1 MEQPE
6 KPASTTEKEEGK
18 KSTSENKGAKENKN
32 KPFFFT
38 DNYYINM
45 ANIHDSRLND
55 RMKKI
60 NTFLMNKRNRLVED
74 AKKVM
79 ETKVKRLQ
87 EDLDVAKK
95 IMEMKVK
102 RLQEDMD
109 VEIKRIDED
118 IQREGEIEFFIIKDE
133 MEKERLRKEK
143 EPEKKE
149 NKDDGKDQ

>member
-6 KPASTTEKEEGK
+6 KPAPTTEKEEGK

-38 DNYYINM
+38 VNM

-74 AKKVM
+74 AKK
-79 ETKVKRLQ
+79 L
-87 EDLDVAKK
+87 
-95 IMEMKVK
+95 MEMKVK
-102 RLQEDMD
+102 RLQEDLE

-118 IQREGEIEFFIIKDE
+118 MQREGEIEFFIIKDE

-149 NKDDGKDQ
+149 DKDDGKDQ

>member
-6 KPASTTEKEEGK
+6 KPAPTTEKEEGK

-38 DNYYINM
+38 VNM

-60 NTFLMNKRNRLVED
+60 NTFLMNKRNRLVEG
-74 AKKVM
+74 AKK
-79 ETKVKRLQ
+79 L
-87 EDLDVAKK
+87 
-95 IMEMKVK
+95 MEMKVK
-102 RLQEDMD
+102 RLQEDLE

-118 IQREGEIEFFIIKDE
+118 MQREGEIEFFIIKDE

-149 NKDDGKDQ
+149 DKDDGKDQ

>member
-6 KPASTTEKEEGK
+6 KPAPTTEKEEGK

-38 DNYYINM
+38 VNM
-45 ANIHDSRLND
+45 ANILDSRLND

-60 NTFLMNKRNRLVED
+60 NTFLMNKRNRLVDD
-74 AKKVM
+74 AKKLM
-79 ETKVKRLQ
+79 EMRVKRLQ
-87 EDLDVAKK
+87 EDL
-95 IMEMKVK
+95 E
-102 RLQEDMD
+102 

-118 IQREGEIEFFIIKDE
+118 MQREGEIEFFIIKDE

>member
-38 DNYYINM
+38 VNM
-45 ANIHDSRLND
+45 ANILDSRLND

-60 NTFLMNKRNRLVED
+60 NTFLMNKRNRLVDD
-74 AKKVM
+74 AKKAM
-79 ETKVKRLQ
+79 EIKVKRLQ
-87 EDLDVAKK
+87 EDL
-95 IMEMKVK
+95 E
-102 RLQEDMD
+102 

-118 IQREGEIEFFIIKDE
+118 MQREGEIEFFIIKDE

>member
-6 KPASTTEKEEGK
+6 KPAPTTEKEEGK

-38 DNYYINM
+38 VNM
-45 ANIHDSRLND
+45 ANILDSRLND

-79 ETKVKRLQ
+79 EMKVKRLQ

>member
-6 KPASTTEKEEGK
+6 KPAPTTEKEEGK

-38 DNYYINM
+38 VNM
-45 ANIHDSRLND
+45 ANILDSRLND

-74 AKKVM
+74 AKK
-79 ETKVKRLQ
+79 L
-87 EDLDVAKK
+87 
-95 IMEMKVK
+95 MEMKVK
-102 RLQEDMD
+102 RLQEDLE

-118 IQREGEIEFFIIKDE
+118 MQREGEIEFFIIKDE

>member
-6 KPASTTEKEEGK
+6 KPAPTTEKEEGK

-38 DNYYINM
+38 VNM

-74 AKKVM
+74 AKK
-79 ETKVKRLQ
+79 L
-87 EDLDVAKK
+87 
-95 IMEMKVK
+95 MEMKVK
-102 RLQEDMD
+102 RLQEDLE

-118 IQREGEIEFFIIKDE
+118 MQREGEIEFFIIKDE

-143 EPEKKE
+143 EPDKKE
-149 NKDDGKDQ
+149 DKDDGKDQ

>member
-6 KPASTTEKEEGK
+6 KPAPTTEKEEGK

-38 DNYYINM
+38 VNM

-74 AKKVM
+74 AKK
-79 ETKVKRLQ
+79 L
-87 EDLDVAKK
+87 
-95 IMEMKVK
+95 MEMKVK
-102 RLQEDMD
+102 RLQEDLE

-118 IQREGEIEFFIIKDE
+118 MQREGEIEFFIIKDE

-143 EPEKKE
+143 EPEKKD

>member
-6 KPASTTEKEEGK
+6 KPAPTTEKEEGK
-18 KSTSENKGAKENKN
+18 KSTSENKVAKENKN

-38 DNYYINM
+38 VNM

-60 NTFLMNKRNRLVED
+60 NTFLMNKRNRLVEA
-74 AKKVM
+74 AKK
-79 ETKVKRLQ
+79 L
-87 EDLDVAKK
+87 
-95 IMEMKVK
+95 MEMKVK
-102 RLQEDMD
+102 RLQEDLE

-118 IQREGEIEFFIIKDE
+118 MQREGEIEFFIIKDE

>member
-6 KPASTTEKEEGK
+6 KPAPITEKEEGK

-38 DNYYINM
+38 VNM

-74 AKKVM
+74 AKK
-79 ETKVKRLQ
+79 L
-87 EDLDVAKK
+87 
-95 IMEMKVK
+95 MEMKVK
-102 RLQEDMD
+102 RLQEDLE

-118 IQREGEIEFFIIKDE
+118 MQREGEIEFFIIKDE
-133 MEKERLRKEK
+133 MEQERLRKEK

>member
-6 KPASTTEKEEGK
+6 KPAPTTEKEEGK

-38 DNYYINM
+38 VNM

-60 NTFLMNKRNRLVED
+60 NTFLMNKRNRLVEG
-74 AKKVM
+74 AKK
-79 ETKVKRLQ
+79 L
-87 EDLDVAKK
+87 
-95 IMEMKVK
+95 MEMKVK

>member
-6 KPASTTEKEEGK
+6 KPAPTTEKEEGK

-38 DNYYINM
+38 VNM

-60 NTFLMNKRNRLVED
+60 NTFLMNKRNRLVDD
-74 AKKVM
+74 AKKAM
-79 ETKVKRLQ
+79 EIKVKRLQ
-87 EDLDVAKK
+87 EDL
-95 IMEMKVK
+95 E
-102 RLQEDMD
+102 

-118 IQREGEIEFFIIKDE
+118 MQREGEIEFFIIKDE

>member
-38 DNYYINM
+38 VNM

-60 NTFLMNKRNRLVED
+60 NTFLMNKRNRLVDD

-79 ETKVKRLQ
+79 EIKVKRLQ
-87 EDLDVAKK
+87 EDL
-95 IMEMKVK
+95 E
-102 RLQEDMD
+102 

-118 IQREGEIEFFIIKDE
+118 MQREGEIEFFIIKDE

>member
-6 KPASTTEKEEGK
+6 KPAPTTEKEEGK

-38 DNYYINM
+38 VNM

-60 NTFLMNKRNRLVED
+60 NTFLMNKRNRLVDD
-74 AKKVM
+74 AKKAM
-79 ETKVKRLQ
+79 EIKVKRLQ
-87 EDLDVAKK
+87 EDL
-95 IMEMKVK
+95 E
-102 RLQEDMD
+102 

-118 IQREGEIEFFIIKDE
+118 MQREGEIEFFIIKDE

-149 NKDDGKDQ
+149 DKDDGKDQ

>member
-6 KPASTTEKEEGK
+6 KPAPTTEKEEGK

-38 DNYYINM
+38 VNM

-74 AKKVM
+74 AKK
-79 ETKVKRLQ
+79 L
-87 EDLDVAKK
+87 
-95 IMEMKVK
+95 MEMKVK

-149 NKDDGKDQ
+149 DKDDGKDQ

>member
-6 KPASTTEKEEGK
+6 KPAPTTEKEEGK

-38 DNYYINM
+38 VNM

-74 AKKVM
+74 AKK
-79 ETKVKRLQ
+79 L
-87 EDLDVAKK
+87 
-95 IMEMKVK
+95 MEMKVK
-102 RLQEDMD
+102 RLQEDLE

-118 IQREGEIEFFIIKDE
+118 MQREGEIEFFIIKDE

>member
-1 MEQPE
+1 
-6 KPASTTEKEEGK
+6 
-18 KSTSENKGAKENKN
+18 
-32 KPFFFT
+32 
-38 DNYYINM
+38 M

-55 RMKKI
+55 RIKKI

-74 AKKVM
+74 AKKV
-79 ETKVKRLQ
+79 
-87 EDLDVAKK
+87 
-95 IMEMKVK
+95 MEMKVK

>member
-6 KPASTTEKEEGK
+6 KPAPTTEKEEGK

-38 DNYYINM
+38 VNM

-74 AKKVM
+74 AKK
-79 ETKVKRLQ
+79 L
-87 EDLDVAKK
+87 
-95 IMEMKVK
+95 MEMKVK
-102 RLQEDMD
+102 RLQEDLE

>member
-6 KPASTTEKEEGK
+6 KPAPTTEKEEGK

-38 DNYYINM
+38 VNM
-45 ANIHDSRLND
+45 ANILDSRLND

-60 NTFLMNKRNRLVED
+60 NTFLMNKRNRLVDD
-74 AKKVM
+74 AKKAM
-79 ETKVKRLQ
+79 EIKVKRLQ
-87 EDLDVAKK
+87 EDL
-95 IMEMKVK
+95 E
-102 RLQEDMD
+102 

-118 IQREGEIEFFIIKDE
+118 MQREGEIEFFIIKDE

>member
-6 KPASTTEKEEGK
+6 KPAPTTEKEEGK

-38 DNYYINM
+38 VNM

-60 NTFLMNKRNRLVED
+60 NTFLMNKRNRLVDD
-74 AKKVM
+74 AKKAM
-79 ETKVKRLQ
+79 EIKVKRLQ
-87 EDLDVAKK
+87 EDL
-95 IMEMKVK
+95 E
-102 RLQEDMD
+102 

-118 IQREGEIEFFIIKDE
+118 MQREGEIEFFIIKDE

-143 EPEKKE
+143 EPDKKE
-149 NKDDGKDQ
+149 DKDDGKDQ

>member
-6 KPASTTEKEEGK
+6 KPAPTTEKEEGK

-38 DNYYINM
+38 VNM

-60 NTFLMNKRNRLVED
+60 NTFLMNKRNRLVEG
-74 AKKVM
+74 AKK
-79 ETKVKRLQ
+79 L
-87 EDLDVAKK
+87 
-95 IMEMKVK
+95 MEMKVK
-102 RLQEDMD
+102 RLQEDLE

-118 IQREGEIEFFIIKDE
+118 MQREGEIEFFIIKDE

>member
-6 KPASTTEKEEGK
+6 KPAPTTEKEEGK

-38 DNYYINM
+38 VNM
-45 ANIHDSRLND
+45 ANILDSRLND

-79 ETKVKRLQ
+79 EVRVKRLQ
-87 EDLDVAKK
+87 EDL
-95 IMEMKVK
+95 E
-102 RLQEDMD
+102 

-118 IQREGEIEFFIIKDE
+118 MQREGEIEFFIIKDE

>member
-6 KPASTTEKEEGK
+6 KHAPTTEKEEGK

-38 DNYYINM
+38 VNM
-45 ANIHDSRLND
+45 ANILDSRLND

-60 NTFLMNKRNRLVED
+60 NTFLMNKRNRLVDD
-74 AKKVM
+74 AKKAM
-79 ETKVKRLQ
+79 EIKVKRLQ
-87 EDLDVAKK
+87 EDL
-95 IMEMKVK
+95 E
-102 RLQEDMD
+102 

>member
-6 KPASTTEKEEGK
+6 KPAPTTEKEEGK

-38 DNYYINM
+38 VNM
-45 ANIHDSRLND
+45 ANILDSRLND

-60 NTFLMNKRNRLVED
+60 NTFLMNKRNRLVDD

-79 ETKVKRLQ
+79 EIKVKRLQ
-87 EDLDVAKK
+87 EDL
-95 IMEMKVK
+95 E
-102 RLQEDMD
+102 

-118 IQREGEIEFFIIKDE
+118 MQREGEIEFFIIKDE

>member
-6 KPASTTEKEEGK
+6 KPAPTTEKEEGK

-38 DNYYINM
+38 VNM

-74 AKKVM
+74 AKK
-79 ETKVKRLQ
+79 L
-87 EDLDVAKK
+87 
-95 IMEMKVK
+95 MEMKVK
-102 RLQEDMD
+102 RLQEDLE

-118 IQREGEIEFFIIKDE
+118 MQREGEIEFFIIKDE
-133 MEKERLRKEK
+133 MEQERLRKEK

>member
-1 MEQPE
+1 MKQPE
-6 KPASTTEKEEGK
+6 KPAPTTEKEEGK

-38 DNYYINM
+38 VNM

-60 NTFLMNKRNRLVED
+60 NTFLMNKRNRLVEG
-74 AKKVM
+74 AKK
-79 ETKVKRLQ
+79 L
-87 EDLDVAKK
+87 
-95 IMEMKVK
+95 MEMKVK
-102 RLQEDMD
+102 RLQEDLE

-118 IQREGEIEFFIIKDE
+118 MQREGEIEFFIIKDE

>member
-6 KPASTTEKEEGK
+6 KPAPTTEKEEGK

-38 DNYYINM
+38 VNM

-60 NTFLMNKRNRLVED
+60 NTFLMNKRNRLVEY
-74 AKKVM
+74 AKK
-79 ETKVKRLQ
+79 L
-87 EDLDVAKK
+87 
-95 IMEMKVK
+95 MEMKVK
-102 RLQEDMD
+102 RLQEDLE

-118 IQREGEIEFFIIKDE
+118 MQREGEIEFFIIKDE

>member
-1 MEQPE
+1 MKQPE
-6 KPASTTEKEEGK
+6 KPAPTTEKEEGK

-38 DNYYINM
+38 VNM
-45 ANIHDSRLND
+45 ANILDSRLND

-74 AKKVM
+74 AKK
-79 ETKVKRLQ
+79 L
-87 EDLDVAKK
+87 
-95 IMEMKVK
+95 MEMKVK
-102 RLQEDMD
+102 RLQEDLE

-118 IQREGEIEFFIIKDE
+118 MQREGEIEFFIIKDE

>member
-6 KPASTTEKEEGK
+6 KPAPTTEKEEGK

-38 DNYYINM
+38 VNM

-74 AKKVM
+74 AKK
-79 ETKVKRLQ
+79 L
-87 EDLDVAKK
+87 
-95 IMEMKVK
+95 MEMKVK
-102 RLQEDMD
+102 RLQEDLE

-149 NKDDGKDQ
+149 DKDDGKDQ

>member
-1 MEQPE
+1 MKQPE
-6 KPASTTEKEEGK
+6 KPAPTTEKEEGK

-38 DNYYINM
+38 VNM

-60 NTFLMNKRNRLVED
+60 NTFLMNKRNRLVEG
-74 AKKVM
+74 AKK
-79 ETKVKRLQ
+79 L
-87 EDLDVAKK
+87 
-95 IMEMKVK
+95 MEMKVK
-102 RLQEDMD
+102 RLQEDLE

-118 IQREGEIEFFIIKDE
+118 MQREGEIEFFIIKDE

-149 NKDDGKDQ
+149 DKDDGKDQ

>member
-1 MEQPE
+1 MKQPE
-6 KPASTTEKEEGK
+6 KPAPTTEKEEGK

-38 DNYYINM
+38 VNM

-74 AKKVM
+74 AKK
-79 ETKVKRLQ
+79 L
-87 EDLDVAKK
+87 
-95 IMEMKVK
+95 MEMKVK
-102 RLQEDMD
+102 RLQEDLE

-118 IQREGEIEFFIIKDE
+118 MQREGEIEFFIIKDE

>member
-38 DNYYINM
+38 VNM
-45 ANIHDSRLND
+45 ANILDSRLND

-74 AKKVM
+74 AKK
-79 ETKVKRLQ
+79 L
-87 EDLDVAKK
+87 
-95 IMEMKVK
+95 MEMKVK
-102 RLQEDMD
+102 RLQEDLD

-149 NKDDGKDQ
+149 DKDDGKDQ

>member
-38 DNYYINM
+38 VNM

-74 AKKVM
+74 AKK
-79 ETKVKRLQ
+79 L
-87 EDLDVAKK
+87 
-95 IMEMKVK
+95 MEMKVK
-102 RLQEDMD
+102 RLQEDLE

-118 IQREGEIEFFIIKDE
+118 MQREGEIEFFIIKDE